1 MIIKKDTVIIGGGP
15 AGMAAAAKLAE
26 LGVRDIVV
34 LEKEDRLGGV
44 LPQCIHDGFGVLL
57 SGVSYTGTEFSEQYA
72 KKVRDAGIE
81 YRLWTTVTSI
91 EDAKQK
97 EDNEP
102 YPIAVKATDDSGD
115 IEYRAKTV
123 LLTTGCREK
132 NRGSI
137 AIPGSRAAGI
147 YTAGTAQAFIN
158 LKNLMPGS
166 RAVILGSGDIGLI
179 VARRITLEGGEVA
192 CVVER
197 DPVAGGL
204 QRNVN
209 QCLEDYGIPLY
220 TNTTVTNIYGGT
232 RVTAV
237 DIAEVDGF
245 GNTLPETVRTIP
257 CDTLI
262 LSVGLVPSDE
272 IVHTDNGNVFVCG
285 NAAFVHDLVDRV
297 VEDAEKAAVQIAG
310 CLTAQPVLP
319 ADRKKKPTDGE
330 VTDFSLTAL
339 ADVRAENRSKLAE
352 KRLRKI
358 ERAKNNQ
365 KTITCILCPN
375 SCEID
380 QNLEGGKCL
389 KGAEFVRSEI
399 MDPRRILTSSVL
411 VKTRGLVSV
420 RTTAG
425 IPKEKIG
432 TAMEIIRS
440 ITLER
445 IPVFGQIV
453 YHNFIEKGIDL
464 IVTR

>member
-1 MIIKKDTVIIGGGP
+1 MIIKKDAVIIGGGP
-15 AGMAAAAKLAE
+15 AGMAAAAKLAG
-26 LGVRDIVV
+26 LGIKNIVV

-57 SGVSYTGTEFSEQYA
+57 SGVSYTGTEFAQQYK
-72 KKVRDAGIE
+72 KKVMDAGVE
-81 YRLWTTVTSI
+81 CSLWTTVTSI
-91 EDAKQK
+91 EDAPRA
-97 EDNEP
+97 DGDRS
-102 YPIAVKATDDSGD
+102 YPLAVKATDDKGD

-158 LKNLMPGS
+158 LKNLMPGK
-166 RAVILGSGDIGLI
+166 RTVILGSGDIGLI
-179 VARRITLEGGEVA
+179 VARRITLEGGEIA

-204 QRNVN
+204 QRNVI
-209 QCLEDYGIPLY
+209 QCLDDYEIPIY
-220 TNTTVTNIYGGT
+220 TNTTVTNIYGDKRITG
-232 RVTAV
+232 V
-237 DIAEVDGF
+237 DIAEIDAA
-245 GNTLPETVRTIP
+245 GNIIAESERMIP

-272 IVHTDNGNVFVCG
+272 IVHTDSGNVFVCG

-297 VEDAEKAAVQIAG
+297 VENAEKAAEQIAG
-310 CLTAQPVLP
+310 RLAGGDFLSEDIKEK
-319 ADRKKKPTDGE
+319 ATDNKIM
-330 VTDFSLTAL
+330 DFSLTAL
-339 ADVRAENRSKLAE
+339 AEVRAENRSRLAE

-358 ERAKNNQ
+358 ERAKNNL

-380 QNLEGGKCL
+380 QDLNGGKCP
-389 KGAEFVRSEI
+389 KGEEFVRSEI

-411 VKTRGLVSV
+411 VKASELVSV

-432 TAMEIIRS
+432 AAMEIIRA

-445 IPVFGQIV
+445 SPVFGQII
-453 YHNFIEKGIDL
+453 YRDFIEKGIDL
-464 IVTR
+464 ITTR